1 MNHTKSTLLG
11 RYFRGALMGAA
22 DIVPGVSGGTIALI
36 TGIYQELVES
46 IDNLHP
52 KHLKVLLQEGISA
65 FWKAVNGPFLA
76 PVFLG
81 VISSIFLLSSSIDY
95 LIQHHPIPLWAFFFG
110 MIFSSIFFLLR
121 QFSFRPYHLLH
132 ILIGSA
138 IAYGITQLTPTA
150 TSVSL
155 PYLFFCSSI
164 AIMAMIL
171 PGISGAFIFILL
183 GVYDDIIF
191 TVKSALPALLSFQW
205 EQIYPVY
212 IKIIT
217 IVLGIIT
224 GLKLF
229 SKLLK
234 WLFSKRKDSTLAVL
248 VGFMAGALPKIWP
261 WKSMGPNAVEVN
273 VNPFVYSGD
282 AQLGLSI
289 LLLVG
294 GFFFIF
300 WMERSSQNL
309 QNGNTKT

>member
-1 MNHTKSTLLG
+1 MRYYKG
-11 RYFRGALMGAA
+11 FGIYFRGALMGAA

-52 KHLKVLLQEGISA
+52 KQLGILRTEGVVP

-81 VISSIFLLSSSIDY
+81 VVSSIFLLSSSIDY
-95 LIQHHPIPLWAFFFG
+95 LIQHHPIPLWSFFFG

-121 QFSFRPYHLLH
+121 QFEFKTYHLLH
-132 ILIGSA
+132 IFIGSGVA
-138 IAYGITQLTPTA
+138 FGITQLSPA
-150 TSVSL
+150 AASISL

-183 GVYDDIIF
+183 GVYEDVIV
-191 TVKSALPALLSFQW
+191 TAKSALPALLSLQW
-205 EQIYPVY
+205 EVIYPVY
-212 IKIIT
+212 LKVLT
-217 IVLGIIT
+217 IVLGIFT

-261 WKSMGPNAVEVN
+261 WKKTLPSGEEFNL
-273 VNPFVYSGD
+273 NPFQYEGD
-282 AQLGLSI
+282 PQLWLSI
-289 LLLVG
+289 LLLLG

-300 WMERSSQNL
+300 WMERSSETLN
-309 QNGNTKT
+309 NGNNKT